1 MEQGK
6 IIRVHRVGTVTFG
19 CILILFGI
27 LFLAHIFVPWLH
39 YEYVLRLWP
48 LVFIFLGVEVLV
60 GNHRVSKMKADAAQ
74 WKAEGAD
81 GEGGDG
87 IRFVY
92 DKTAIFLTMCLLFFA
107 MVMAAVD
114 LCVRCEGGYFWF

>member
-1 MEQGK
+1 M
-6 IIRVHRVGTVTFG
+6 
-19 CILILFGI
+19 
-27 LFLAHIFVPWLH
+27 PWLH

-81 GEGGDG
+81 GEGGGG